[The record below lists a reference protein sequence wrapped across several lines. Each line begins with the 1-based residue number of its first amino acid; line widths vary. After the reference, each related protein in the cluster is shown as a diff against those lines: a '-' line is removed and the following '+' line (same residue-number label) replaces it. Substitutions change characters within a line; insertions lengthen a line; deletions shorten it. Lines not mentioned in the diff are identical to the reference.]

1 MAIQQHPEVGDVL
14 LCDFSGFQAPEMTK
28 RRPVINLT
36 PRRRIGRVCL
46 VVPLSTTAPDPQPM
60 WHRKVHVDLPP
71 PFDKSPEAWAKC
83 DMLYAV
89 SFDRLFLFRK
99 GKTEGKRNYIYPII
113 SEAEMK
119 DVWEGIFYG
128 LG

>member
-1 MAIQQHPEVGDVL
+1 
-14 LCDFSGFQAPEMTK
+14 
-28 RRPVINLT
+28 
-36 PRRRIGRVCL
+36 
-46 VVPLSTTAPDPQPM
+46 
-60 WHRKVHVDLPP
+60 
-71 PFDKSPEAWAKC
+71 
-83 DMLYAV
+83 MLYAV

-128 LG
+128 LGRADVIKALALHKSGTVADVCQVEVVTKSSDIEDLF